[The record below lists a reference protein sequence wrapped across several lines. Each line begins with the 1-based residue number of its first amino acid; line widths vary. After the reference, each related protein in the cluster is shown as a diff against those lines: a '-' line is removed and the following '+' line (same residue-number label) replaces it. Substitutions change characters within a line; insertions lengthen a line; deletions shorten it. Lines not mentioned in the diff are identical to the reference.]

1 MSQDLSYILPPEP
14 SRGRE
19 RRELDRY
26 VRWLSRRVQ
35 LIVVDGSDPD
45 RVRAHRERWGS
56 IATLAVPDADVRCLN
71 GKVRGVLTG
80 LRRAR
85 HEHVIIADD
94 DVRYDDEALRMQ
106 ELLRNADLVRPQ
118 NFFDPIPWHAHWDTS
133 RMLLNRALGND
144 HPGTLGV
151 RRSFLTSIGG
161 YDGGVLFENLELVR
175 TVLAAGGRV
184 VDAPEM
190 YVRRLPPT
198 TARFL
203 NSAFARRTTTWR
215 NPPGWRSSWCS
226 GRRLDGG
233 AASTWGFLAAAVASV
248 LVAQVGRLRHGG
260 NRVFDRVSPFFAPFW
275 MVERACLVW
284 LAVFRRFSRGGC
296 TYAGGVI
303 RRAATPLGSFGGCG
317 DGSRAERHDLVGAV
331 AERLRGRTAAPTN
344 RVHAAPDRDLVSALV
359 DEADRPSHEQRTV
372 RRDAD
377 DAHRGSAAHELR
389 PRSDMP
395 WICISRSA
403 PIWSSMQYRV
413 AGRTASLSGPI
424 AFPHASHVP

>member
-1 MSQDLSYILPPEP
+1 VVSEGLSYVLPYRSHPGDGDE
-14 SRGRE
+14 G
-19 RRELDRY
+19 ELDRY
-26 VRWLSRRVQ
+26 LRWLSRRVQ

-45 RVRAHRERWGS
+45 VVRAHRERWAS
-56 IATLAVPDADVRCLN
+56 IATTHAVPDADVRCLN

-80 LRRAR
+80 LRRAL

-94 DVRYDDEALRMQ
+94 DVRYDDEALLLMQ
-106 ELLRNADLVRPQ
+106 QLLRNADLVRPQ
-118 NFFDPIPWHAHWDTS
+118 NFFDPIPWHARWDTS

-161 YDGGVLFENLELVR
+161 YDGDVLFENLELVR

-184 VDAPEM
+184 VDAPGM

-203 NSAFARRTTTWR
+203 EQRPRQAYDDLAQPARLAFFLALGPALWTVARRR
-215 NPPGWRSSWCS
+215 P
-226 GRRLDGG
+226 
-233 AASTWGFLAAAVASV
+233 ASLLAAAGASV

-303 RRAATPLGSFGGCG
+303 QRAATPPRVL
-317 DGSRAERHDLVGAV
+317 RR
-331 AERLRGRTAAPTN
+331 RLRGR
-344 RVHAAPDRDLVSALV
+344 L
-359 DEADRPSHEQRTV
+359 
-372 RRDAD
+372 
-377 DAHRGSAAHELR
+377 
-389 PRSDMP
+389 
-395 WICISRSA
+395 
-403 PIWSSMQYRV
+403 
-413 AGRTASLSGPI
+413 AG
-424 AFPHASHVP
+424 

>member
-1 MSQDLSYILPPEP
+1 MSQDLSYILPYR
-14 SRGRE
+14 SRPGDGNE
-19 RRELDRY
+19 EELDRY

-94 DVRYDDEALRMQ
+94 DVRYDDEALLRMQ
-106 ELLRNADLVRPQ
+106 ELLRNSDLVRPQ

-161 YDGGVLFENLELVR
+161 YDGDVLFENLELVR

-203 NSAFARRTTTWR
+203 EQRPRQAYDDLAQPARLAFFLVLGPALWTVARRR
-215 NPPGWRSSWCS
+215 PG
-226 GRRLDGG
+226 GL
-233 AASTWGFLAAAVASV
+233 LAAAVASV

-303 RRAATPLGSFGGCG
+303 RRAATPPRVL
-317 DGSRAERHDLVGAV
+317 RR
-331 AERLRGRTAAPTN
+331 RLRGR
-344 RVHAAPDRDLVSALV
+344 L
-359 DEADRPSHEQRTV
+359 
-372 RRDAD
+372 
-377 DAHRGSAAHELR
+377 
-389 PRSDMP
+389 
-395 WICISRSA
+395 
-403 PIWSSMQYRV
+403 
-413 AGRTASLSGPI
+413 AG
-424 AFPHASHVP
+424 

>member
-1 MSQDLSYILPPEP
+1 MSQDLSYILPYR
-14 SRGRE
+14 SRPGDGNE
-19 RRELDRY
+19 EELDRY

-94 DVRYDDEALRMQ
+94 DVRYDDEALLRMQ

-118 NFFDPIPWHAHWDTS
+118 NFFDPIPWHARWDTS

-161 YDGGVLFENLELVR
+161 YDGDVLFENLELVR

-203 NSAFARRTTTWR
+203 EQRPRQAYDDLAQPARLAFFLVLGPALGAVARRR
-215 NPPGWRSSWCS
+215 PG
-226 GRRLDGG
+226 GL
-233 AASTWGFLAAAVASV
+233 LAAAVASV

-275 MVERACLVW
+275 MVERACLAW

-303 RRAATPLGSFGGCG
+303 RRAATPPRVL
-317 DGSRAERHDLVGAV
+317 RR
-331 AERLRGRTAAPTN
+331 RLRGR
-344 RVHAAPDRDLVSALV
+344 L
-359 DEADRPSHEQRTV
+359 
-372 RRDAD
+372 
-377 DAHRGSAAHELR
+377 
-389 PRSDMP
+389 
-395 WICISRSA
+395 
-403 PIWSSMQYRV
+403 
-413 AGRTASLSGPI
+413 AG
-424 AFPHASHVP
+424 

>member
-1 MSQDLSYILPPEP
+1 MSQDLSYILPYR
-14 SRGRE
+14 SRPGDGNE
-19 RRELDRY
+19 VELDRY

-94 DVRYDDEALRMQ
+94 DVRYDDEALLRMQ

-118 NFFDPIPWHAHWDTS
+118 NFFDPIPWHARWDTS

-161 YDGGVLFENLELVR
+161 YDGDVLFENLELVR

-184 VDAPEM
+184 VDAPGM

-203 NSAFARRTTTWR
+203 EQRPRQAYDDLAQPARLAFFLVLGPALWTLARRR
-215 NPPGWRSSWCS
+215 PEG
-226 GRRLDGG
+226 L
-233 AASTWGFLAAAVASV
+233 LAAAVASV

-303 RRAATPLGSFGGCG
+303 RRAATPPRVL
-317 DGSRAERHDLVGAV
+317 RR
-331 AERLRGRTAAPTN
+331 RLRGR
-344 RVHAAPDRDLVSALV
+344 L
-359 DEADRPSHEQRTV
+359 
-372 RRDAD
+372 
-377 DAHRGSAAHELR
+377 
-389 PRSDMP
+389 
-395 WICISRSA
+395 
-403 PIWSSMQYRV
+403 
-413 AGRTASLSGPI
+413 AG
-424 AFPHASHVP
+424 